1 MTRIIPIPPTR
12 WTSKLFSTRALTPRS
27 QKTIFPAAAAVSVF
41 SWQRR
46 AGEAGVPNVTSWP
59 VAEPVPADAP
69 LYVTPSIVAEPAP
82 TRSCVS
88 AATVVIHGLGCAT
101 VDDGRAV
108 VAGRGGDE
116 DARRGGVQERDL
128 DAVEEVRSDVPLIE

>member
-1 MTRIIPIPPTR
+1 MPIPPTR

-27 QKTIFPAAAAVSVF
+27 QKTILPAAAAVSVF

-69 LYVTPSIVAEPAP
+69 LYVTPSILAEPAP

-101 VDDGRAV
+101 VET
-108 VAGRGGDE
+108 AGPSLPAEAATNTFASAAFRN
-116 DARRGGVQERDL
+116 ATSTPSRKLFR
-128 DAVEEVRSDVPLIE
+128 VPLIE